1 MQQIISPRLAF
12 IVLFSLIL
20 AFPTLSRAQ
29 TYNDYL
35 DRSFS
40 CLDMDDLNC
49 AEEALIA
56 ALRMEPANIN
66 NGILL
71 SNLGTIQRRLKR
83 YPEAL
88 ISYSSGLMLMPK
100 SVTLLM
106 NRASL
111 YCEIDSLQDA
121 LADYTAAILV
131 DDKNEEAFYLR
142 GLVKLQ
148 LADTTGARIDFDHI
162 LEFKPSSS
170 RARLGLAALGKYMG
184 RYSDSER
191 LYSMVLSANPND
203 AEILLNRSEVYLLLN
218 RLSKALEDV
227 SKSIDLQKDNP
238 LAYILRAKI
247 RLRQYDR
254 RLAMQDL
261 ERARQLGG
269 DPELIDSLAK

>member
-1 MQQIISPRLAF
+1 MQQIMFTRLF
-12 IVLFSLIL
+12 HIVLVFLIL
-20 AFPTLSRAQ
+20 GFPMVSRAQ

-40 CLDMDDLNC
+40 CLEMDDLIC
-49 AEEALIA
+49 AEEALIK

-83 YPEAL
+83 FPEAI

-121 LADYTAAILV
+121 LADYTTAILV

-142 GLVKLQ
+142 GLLKLQ

-184 RYSDSER
+184 RYTDSER

-227 SKSIDLQKDNP
+227 NKSIEIEKDNP
-238 LAYILRAKI
+238 LAYIMRAKI

-261 ERARQLGG
+261 DRARQLGG